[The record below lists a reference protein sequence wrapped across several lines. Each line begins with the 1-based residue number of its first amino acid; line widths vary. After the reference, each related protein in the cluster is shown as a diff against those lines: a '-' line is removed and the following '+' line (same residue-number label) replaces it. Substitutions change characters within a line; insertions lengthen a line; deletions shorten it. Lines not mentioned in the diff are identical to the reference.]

1 MTLLVRFLY
10 LQGIGCYVEVR
21 QLKYF
26 VAVAEELSFSRAAKR
41 LFIAQPPLS
50 RQISHLEQEIG
61 VSLFERSTRHVYL
74 TPAGKKFL
82 AKARQILKQFESA
95 AEEAKR
101 FSGKEPP
108 RIRIGHLP
116 ALTHDFLAGMLTEL
130 RRRES
135 GIEIILLD
143 MRPEAQMQALA
154 EDEIDI
160 GFTYSLGEN
169 GSYARQEVLTC
180 RLNVLLPEDWPAAS
194 EPEIDLRSLSR
205 RGFLHIGP
213 GGAHA
218 HRDATMRLCKESGR
232 FTPRFVRSVDSLD
245 NLINLVAA
253 GVGIAIVPSIVRSR
267 IVPGVTLRPLR
278 EPMEWFHLY
287 AVWSPRRVG
296 PGLKIFL
303 KLISEHGSINPEE
316 LPAAP
321 AAA

>member
-1 MTLLVRFLY
+1 
-10 LQGIGCYVEVR
+10 VEVR

-50 RQISHLEQEIG
+50 RQINQLEQEIG
-61 VSLFERSTRHVYL
+61 VRLLERSTRRVYL
-74 TPAGKKFL
+74 TPAGKNFL
-82 AKARQILKQFESA
+82 SRARQILRQVESA

-101 FSGKEPP
+101 FSGTEPA

-130 RRRES
+130 RRRAS
-135 GIEIILLD
+135 AIEIVLLD

-169 GSYARQEVLTC
+169 GPYARQEVLTC
-180 RLNVLLPEDWPAAS
+180 RLNVLLPEDCSTADQK
-194 EPEIDLRSLSR
+194 EVNLRSLSR
-205 RGFLHIGP
+205 RSFLHIGP

-253 GVGIAIVPSIVRSR
+253 GVGIAIVPSVVRSR

-278 EPMEWFHLY
+278 EPVEWFHLY
-287 AVWSPRRVG
+287 AVWSPSRIG

-303 KLISEHGSINPEE
+303 KLISERGSINPEE
-316 LPAAP
+316 LPPVVRAIA
-321 AAA
+321 